1 MVGQLSRDR
10 ATRAD
15 KEKAGPDRVGRMLR
29 GGGWERLSP
38 ACLDRRLQGCKPC
51 IGDQARPQTW
61 EGGGLPGA
69 GPWDWGVWAAS
80 GQGSRAQRIVPAAVE
95 GLVPRGHGHGGGRV
109 LSLWEDPSAECGR
122 KESALA

>member
-29 GGGWERLSP
+29 GGVWERLSP
-38 ACLDRRLQGCKPC
+38 ACSDRRLQGCKPC

-95 GLVPRGHGHGGGRV
+95 GLVPRGHGHGGGRI